1 MFSPLIAVKLL
12 TLQGFISFYILSGMK
27 SLQTI
32 YKYIKKYPG
41 LIVSYFGF
49 NILSAIFGVLSLGLL
64 SPFLMIIFKQGDI
77 LKTGAG
83 GSMSSRF
90 NPISYFKEWLSE
102 LIDKP
107 GGNVKALVIICLVVF
122 VAILLKNIFAYL
134 SMYFLNPIR
143 NRILNDMRSSMY
155 AKILQL
161 PIGYFTEQR
170 KGDIMSKLSNDL
182 GDVEGSTV
190 SVLESLFREPVTIL
204 FFLVYL
210 VILSPQLTLF
220 LVIFLPIAGFIL
232 GRIGRSLKKENK
244 TVLQQ
249 YGILFSTIEET
260 LGGVRI
266 IKAFNA
272 EKKIQRKF
280 ENENEAMFHMKNKA
294 NRRRDLASPVSE
306 ALGVTAV
313 LCVLWYG
320 GRLVLSGDSSFT
332 LNAGDFLAY
341 IAIFTQLIQPL
352 KALSSASYNI
362 QKGAAS
368 IERIENLINE
378 NVSITELPDAKEL
391 QAFEHSIELK
401 NVSFGYEDNMVL
413 RNINLTIGKGKTIA
427 LVGSSGA
434 GKSTLADL
442 IPRFIDASEGEVLI
456 DGVNIKNYT
465 LKSIR
470 NQMGIVT
477 QEAILFNDTIA
488 SNISLGKEDATKDEI
503 MQAAKIAN
511 AADFIDNKDEG
522 YDTNIGDRGLKLS
535 GGERQRMTIARA
547 VLKNPPIL
555 ILDEATSSLDT
566 ESERL
571 VQDAINNLMSNRTS
585 IVIAHRLST
594 IRHADEIIVLQKGEI
609 VERGTHDAL
618 VSQNGFYKKL
628 VDMQEV
634 K

>member
-1 MFSPLIAVKLL
+1 
-12 TLQGFISFYILSGMK
+12 MK
-27 SLQTI
+27 SLRTI
-32 YKYIKKYPG
+32 FKYIKKYPG
-41 LIVSYFGF
+41 LVATYFGF

-64 SPFLMIIFKQGDI
+64 SPFLMLIFKQGDAFKAVSNSGFFNGI
-77 LKTGAG
+77 
-83 GSMSSRF
+83 
-90 NPISYFKEWLSE
+90 NPINYFKEWLYQ
-102 LIDKP
+102 LINEP
-107 GGNVKALVIICLVVF
+107 GGNIKALMLICLVVF
-122 VAILLKNIFAYL
+122 GSILLKNLFAYL

-143 NRILNDMRSSMY
+143 NRIINDMRSNMY

-161 PIGYFTEQR
+161 PIGYFSEQR
-170 KGDIMSKLSNDL
+170 KGDVMSKLSNDL

-190 SVLESLFREPVTIL
+190 SVLESVFREPITIL
-204 FFLVYL
+204 LFFIYMVM
-210 VILSPQLTLF
+210 LSPQLTLF
-220 LVIFLPIAGFIL
+220 LVIFLPVAGLIL
-232 GRIGRSLKKENK
+232 GRIGRSLKKENRN
-244 TVLQQ
+244 VLQQ
-249 YGILFSTIEET
+249 FGRLFSTIEET
-260 LGGVRI
+260 LGGIRI

-280 ENENEAMFHMKNKA
+280 EDENEAMYHLKNKA

-313 LCVLWYG
+313 LCILWYG
-320 GRLVLSGDSSFT
+320 GRLVLSGDPSFT

-352 KALSSASYNI
+352 KGLSSASYNI

-378 NVSITELPDAKEL
+378 HVGIKDLPDAKEL
-391 QAFEHSIELK
+391 RSFSDCIELK
-401 NVSFGYEDNMVL
+401 NVSFGYDDTIIL
-413 RNINLTIGKGKTIA
+413 KHINLTIGKGKTIA

-442 IPRFIDASEGEVLI
+442 IPRFIDATEGEVLI

-465 LKSIR
+465 LHSIR

-477 QEAILFNDTIA
+477 QEAILFNDTI
-488 SNISLGKEDATKDEI
+488 SNNIALAKDHATADEI
-503 MQAAKIAN
+503 ENAAIIAN
-511 AADFIDNKDEG
+511 AANFIDTKENG
-522 YDTNIGDRGLKLS
+522 YETNIGDRGLKLS

-571 VQDAINNLMSNRTS
+571 VQDAINNLMTNRTS

-609 VERGTHDAL
+609 VERGTHDSL
-618 VSQNGFYKKL
+618 IVQNGFYKRL

-634 K
+634 R

>member
-1 MFSPLIAVKLL
+1 ML
-12 TLQGFISFYILSGMK
+12 
-27 SLQTI
+27 
-32 YKYIKKYPG
+32 
-41 LIVSYFGF
+41 
-49 NILSAIFGVLSLGLL
+49 
-64 SPFLMIIFKQGDI
+64 IFKQGDVF
-77 LKTGAG
+77 KAASG
-83 GSMSSRF
+83 GGFF
-90 NPISYFKEWLSE
+90 NSINPVNHFKEWLYKVINE
-102 LIDKP
+102 P
-107 GGNVKALVIICLVVF
+107 GGNIKALMVICFVVF
-122 VAILLKNIFAYL
+122 GAILLKNLFAYM

-161 PIGYFTEQR
+161 PIGYFSEQR

-190 SVLESLFREPVTIL
+190 SVLESMFREPITIIL
-204 FFLVYL
+204 FFAYM

-220 LVIFLPIAGFIL
+220 LVIFLPVAGFIL
-232 GRIGRSLKKENK
+232 GRIGRSLKKDNK
-244 TVLQQ
+244 NVLQQ
-249 YGILFSTIEET
+249 FGKLFSTIEET
-260 LGGVRI
+260 LGGIRI

-280 ENENEAMFHMKNKA
+280 EEENEAMYHLKNKA

-313 LCVLWYG
+313 LCILWYG
-320 GRLVLSGDSSFT
+320 GRLVLSGDKSFT

-352 KALSSASYNI
+352 KSLSSASYNI

-378 NVSITELPDAKEL
+378 NVGIKELPDAKVL
-391 QAFEHSIELK
+391 NTFSDSIELK
-401 NVSFGYEDNMVL
+401 NVGFSYEDTVIL
-413 RNINLTIGKGKTIA
+413 KNINLTIKKGKTVA

-442 IPRFIDASEGEVLI
+442 IPRFIDAGEGEVLI

-465 LKSIR
+465 LHSIR

-488 SNISLGKEDATKDEI
+488 NNIALAKDN
-503 MQAAKIAN
+503 AAKEEIINAAIIAN
-511 AADFIDNKDEG
+511 AANFIDSKEDG
-522 YDTNIGDRGLKLS
+522 YETNIGDRGMKLS

-555 ILDEATSSLDT
+555 ILDEATSALDT

-571 VQDAINNLMSNRTS
+571 VQDAINNLMNNRTS

-609 VERGTHDAL
+609 VERGTHDGLIA
-618 VSQNGFYKKL
+618 QNGFYKRL

-634 K
+634 R

>member
-1 MFSPLIAVKLL
+1 
-12 TLQGFISFYILSGMK
+12 MK
-27 SLQTI
+27 SLLI
-32 YKYIKKYPG
+32 IFKYIKKYPR
-41 LIVSYFGF
+41 LLVSYFGF

-64 SPFLMIIFKQGDI
+64 SPFLMLIFKQGDAF
-77 LKTGAG
+77 KAVSGTGF
-83 GSMSSRF
+83 F
-90 NPISYFKEWLSE
+90 NSINPVNYFKEWLYKVINE
-102 LIDKP
+102 P
-107 GGNVKALVIICLVVF
+107 GGNIKALMVICFVVF
-122 VAILLKNIFAYL
+122 GSILLKNLFAYL

-155 AKILQL
+155 SKILQL
-161 PIGYFTEQR
+161 PIGYFSEQR

-190 SVLESLFREPVTIL
+190 SVLESVFREPITIIL
-204 FFLVYL
+204 FFTYM

-220 LVIFLPIAGFIL
+220 LVIFLPVAGFIL

-244 TVLQQ
+244 NVLQQ
-249 YGILFSTIEET
+249 FGKLFSTIEET
-260 LGGVRI
+260 LGGIRI

-280 ENENEAMFHMKNKA
+280 EEENETMYHLKNKA

-313 LCVLWYG
+313 LCILWYG
-320 GRLVLSGDSSFT
+320 GRLVLSGDPSFT

-352 KALSSASYNI
+352 KSLSSASYNI

-368 IERIENLINE
+368 IERIETLINE
-378 NVSITELPDAKEL
+378 NVGIKELPDAKVL
-391 QAFEHSIELK
+391 NTFSDSIELK
-401 NVSFGYEDNMVL
+401 NVGFSYDDTVIL
-413 RNINLTIGKGKTIA
+413 KNINLTIKKGKTVA

-442 IPRFIDASEGEVLI
+442 IPRFIDAGEGEVLI

-465 LKSIR
+465 LHSIR

-488 SNISLGKEDATKDEI
+488 NNIALAKDN
-503 MQAAKIAN
+503 AAKEEIISAATIAN
-511 AADFIDNKDEG
+511 ASNFIDLKEEG
-522 YDTNIGDRGLKLS
+522 YDTNIGDRGMKLS

-555 ILDEATSSLDT
+555 ILDEATSALDT

-571 VQDAINNLMSNRTS
+571 VQDAINNLMNNRTS

-594 IRHADEIIVLQKGEI
+594 IRHADEIVVLQKGEI
-609 VERGTHDAL
+609 VERGTHDSLIA
-618 VSQNGFYKKL
+618 QDGFYKRL

-634 K
+634 R

>member
-1 MFSPLIAVKLL
+1 
-12 TLQGFISFYILSGMK
+12 
-27 SLQTI
+27 
-32 YKYIKKYPG
+32 
-41 LIVSYFGF
+41 
-49 NILSAIFGVLSLGLL
+49 
-64 SPFLMIIFKQGDI
+64 PFLMLIFKQGDVFQ
-77 LKTGAG
+77 KVTSTGFFA
-83 GSMSSRF
+83 RI
-90 NPISYFKEWLSE
+90 NPVNYFKEWLYE
-102 LIDKP
+102 LISQP
-107 GGNVKALVIICLVVF
+107 GGNIKALMVICFVVF
-122 VAILLKNIFAYL
+122 GAVMLKNIFAYL

-143 NRILNDMRSSMY
+143 NRILNDMRSNMY

-161 PIGYFTEQR
+161 PIGFFSEQR

-190 SVLESLFREPVTIL
+190 SVLESLFREPITIIL
-204 FFLVYL
+204 YFAYM

-220 LVIFLPIAGFIL
+220 LIIFLPIAGFIL

-244 TVLQQ
+244 KVLQQ
-249 YGILFSTIEET
+249 FGVVFSTIEET
-260 LGGVRI
+260 LGGIRV

-280 ENENEAMFHMKNKA
+280 EQENEAMYHLKNAA

-313 LCVLWYG
+313 LCILWYG
-320 GRLVLSGDSSFT
+320 GRLVLSGDASFT

-378 NVSITELPDAKEL
+378 HVSIQEKADAKEL
-391 QAFEHSIELK
+391 KTFTQSIELR
-401 NVSFGYEDNMVL
+401 NVSFGYEDKPIL
-413 RNINLTIGKGKTIA
+413 KNINLRIEKGKTVA

-442 IPRFIDASEGEVLI
+442 VPRFIDPVEGEVLI
-456 DGVNIKNYT
+456 DGVNIRDYS
-465 LKSIR
+465 LHSIR

-477 QEAILFNDTIA
+477 QEAILFNDSIA
-488 SNISLGKEDATKDEI
+488 NNIALGMDDASPADIE
-503 MQAAKIAN
+503 AAARIAN
-511 AADFIDNKDEG
+511 AHSFIVQKEEG
-522 YDTNIGDRGLKLS
+522 YTTNIGDRGSKLS
-535 GGERQRMTIARA
+535 GGERQRVTIARA

-571 VQDAINNLMSNRTS
+571 VQDAINNLMSHRTS

-609 VERGTHDAL
+609 VERGTHDSL
-618 VSQNGFYKKL
+618 IRQDGFYKRL

>member
-1 MFSPLIAVKLL
+1 
-12 TLQGFISFYILSGMK
+12 MK
-27 SLQTI
+27 SLRTI
-32 YKYIKKYPG
+32 FRYIKKYPR
-41 LIVSYFGF
+41 LIISYFGF

-64 SPFLMIIFKQGDI
+64 SPFLMLIFKQGDLPKI
-77 LKTGAG
+77 GTGAG
-83 GSMSSRF
+83 FFNRI
-90 NPISYFKEWLSE
+90 NPINYFKEWISGLLNE
-102 LIDKP
+102 P
-107 GGNVKALVIICLVVF
+107 GGNIKALIVICMVVF
-122 VAILLKNIFAYL
+122 CAILLKNLFAYL

-161 PIGYFTEQR
+161 PIGYFSEQR

-190 SVLESLFREPVTIL
+190 SVLESVFREPITIL
-204 FFLVYL
+204 LFFIYM

-220 LVIFLPIAGFIL
+220 LVIFLPVAGFIL

-244 TVLQQ
+244 NVLQQ
-249 YGILFSTIEET
+249 FGVLFSTIEET
-260 LGGVRI
+260 LGGIRI

-280 ENENEAMFHMKNKA
+280 EQENEAMYHLKNKA

-313 LCVLWYG
+313 LCILWYG
-320 GRLVLSGDSSFT
+320 GRLVLSGDPSFT

-378 NVSITELPDAKEL
+378 NVGIKELPDAKEL
-391 QAFEHSIELK
+391 KTFSHSIELK
-401 NVSFGYEDNMVL
+401 NVSFGYEDTMIL
-413 RNINLTIGKGKTIA
+413 KNINLTIGKGKTIA

-442 IPRFIDASEGEVLI
+442 IPRFIDAGEGEVLI

-465 LKSIR
+465 LHSIR

-488 SNISLGKEDATKDEI
+488 NNIALAKDDASKDEI
-503 MQAAKIAN
+503 INAAIIAN
-511 AADFIDNKDEG
+511 AANFIETKENG
-522 YDTNIGDRGLKLS
+522 YETNIGDRGLKLS

-609 VERGTHDAL
+609 VERGTHDSL
-618 VSQNGFYKKL
+618 INQQGFYKRL